1 MLVESGGEE
10 ERSSFLGGAQH
21 WSARARGGASSGGAP
36 KIASNSHLFHTSPVS
51 FVAPHV
57 SIPLSLSTPHV
68 PVSLQRTASKG
79 VRRFFHRSSASRSFV
94 TTFIKL
100 GKTELPRATPK

>member
-1 MLVESGGEE
+1 MRAREAERRAAERLKLHQIHTCFTPLPC
-10 ERSSFLGGAQH
+10 RSSL
-21 WSARARGGASSGGAP
+21 
-36 KIASNSHLFHTSPVS
+36 HTSL
-51 FVAPHV
+51 
-57 SIPLSLSTPHV
+57 PLSLSTPHV